1 MLQGM
6 DKDKGSQV
14 EGASGLQLELLKDI
28 SGCFR
33 QDKLAHA
40 SWCCTHAF
48 HLAHWLLPVWEL
60 ALQACVPWVV
70 AVIRLLDSL
79 IEHVT
84 AEP

>member
-33 QDKLAHA
+33 QDAGTHL
-40 SWCCTHAF
+40 CTHTS
-48 HLAHWLLPVWEL
+48 H
-60 ALQACVPWVV
+60 C
-70 AVIRLLDSL
+70 
-79 IEHVT
+79 
-84 AEP
+84 